1 VGKTY
6 IVTPVSSSDGDDV
19 SLGHDDGT
27 LDGDGNFLT
36 TLSTETNVSVGVT
49 NSDVSLE
56 SGSLTGSSHLLD
68 GHNLDD
74 FVLEG
79 LTEEVINDLE
89 LLDGDGE
96 EEDLF

>member
-1 VGKTY
+1 MLVLAMMMAPLMAMAT
-6 IVTPVSSSDGDDV
+6 
-19 SLGHDDGT
+19 SLPH
-27 LDGDGNFLT
+27 F
-36 TLSTETNVSVGVT
+36 TETDVSVGVT